1 MWHKIL
7 VGLDGSDGATKALAV
22 AVKLASQFGAEL
34 HSISIEEKLPHYAA
48 TVGEVLESKQ
58 EAANYFRKLIAEA
71 QQSAQA
77 SGVTLHSH
85 VMPGHEVETI
95 VTFAREKG
103 FDLLVI
109 GFMGHSRIFGRIWGS
124 TSQNLTKL
132 SPCTVLV
139 VK

>member
-1 MWHKIL
+1 MWRKIL
-7 VGLDGSDGATKALAV
+7 VGFDGSDGAKKAFSV
-22 AVKLASQFGAEL
+22 AVKLAAQFGAEL
-34 HSISIEEKLPHYAA
+34 HSISVEEKLPHYAA

-71 QQSAQA
+71 QESARA

-95 VTFAREKG
+95 VTFAKDHG

-109 GFMGHSRIFGRIWGS
+109 GFMGHSKIFGRIWGS
-124 TSQNLTKL
+124 TSQNLAKL

>member
-7 VGLDGSDGATKALAV
+7 VGLDGSEGANKALAV
-22 AVKLASQFGAEL
+22 AVKLAAQFGAEL
-34 HSISIEEKLPHYAA
+34 HSISVEEKLPHYAA
-48 TVGEVLESKQ
+48 TIGEVQESKQ
-58 EAANYFRKLIAEA
+58 EAVNYFRKIVAEA
-71 QQSAQA
+71 QESAWA

-85 VMPGHEVETI
+85 VMPGHEVEAI
-95 VTFAREKG
+95 VTFAKDHG

-109 GFMGHSRIFGRIWGS
+109 GFMGHSKIFGRIWGS
-124 TSQNLTKL
+124 TSQNLAKL

>member
-7 VGLDGSDGATKALAV
+7 VGLDGSEGAGKALAV
-22 AVKLASQFGAEL
+22 AVKLAAQSSAEL
-34 HSISIEEKLPHYAA
+34 HSISVEEKLPHYAA
-48 TVGEVLESKQ
+48 TVGEVQESKQ
-58 EAANYFRKLIAEA
+58 EAANYFRKLVAEA
-71 QQSAQA
+71 QQSARA

-95 VTFAREKG
+95 VTFAKDHG

-109 GFMGHSRIFGRIWGS
+109 GFMGHSKIFGRIWGS
-124 TSQNLTKL
+124 TSQNLAKL

>member
-34 HSISIEEKLPHYAA
+34 HSISVEEKLPHYAA
-48 TVGEVLESKQ
+48 TMGEVLESKQ
-58 EAANYFRKLIAEA
+58 EAADYFRRITAEA

-95 VTFAREKG
+95 VTFAKDHG

>member
-1 MWHKIL
+1 MFRKIL
-7 VGLDGSDGATKALAV
+7 VANDGSEGAKKAVRAAIDLA
-22 AVKLASQFGAEL
+22 KRYRAEL
-34 HSISIEEKLPHYAA
+34 HELSVEEHLPHYAA

-58 EAANYFRKLIAEA
+58 EAADYFRKVTAEA
-71 QQSAQA
+71 EQLAQA

-85 VMPGHEVETI
+85 ILPGHEVETI
-95 VTFAREKG
+95 VTFAKDHG

-109 GFMGHSRIFGRIWGS
+109 GFMGHSKIFGRIWGS

-132 SPCTVLV
+132 SPCTVLI

>member
-7 VGLDGSDGATKALAV
+7 VGLDGSDGAKKALSV
-22 AVKLASQFGAEL
+22 AVKLAAQFGAEL
-34 HSISIEEKLPHYAA
+34 HSISVEEKLPHYAA
-48 TVGEVLESKQ
+48 TMGEVLESKQ
-58 EAANYFRKLIAEA
+58 EAADYFRKITAEA
-71 QQSAQA
+71 KQSARA
-77 SGVTLHSH
+77 SGATLHSH

-95 VTFAREKG
+95 VTFAKDHG

-109 GFMGHSRIFGRIWGS
+109 GFMGHSKIFGRIWGS